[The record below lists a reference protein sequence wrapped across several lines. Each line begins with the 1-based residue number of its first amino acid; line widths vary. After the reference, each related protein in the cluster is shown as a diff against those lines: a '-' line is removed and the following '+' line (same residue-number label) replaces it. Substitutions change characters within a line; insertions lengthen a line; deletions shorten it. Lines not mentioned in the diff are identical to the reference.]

1 MCRNRGNPLPAA
13 ASRPDDRRVG
23 DVGLAELLDQEIREL
38 RAALDVRH
46 GRAARVSLAPTL
58 PRPQNAI
65 RRIRSVE
72 MCTMIWFVLPQD
84 ADLSSVDA
92 LTEEHKVG
100 HGLEPWG
107 TTNIPGERLYLVNP
121 WKMCHCGWS
130 PAGFRAVVR
139 DTLTS
144 GASPWI
150 GVLASEETLRA
161 QSWRTE
167 SWSDPTSSRPGAM
180 TRKMCSTSSNLTALL
195 GRPSVATGHDGAV
208 RRRRRLAHVVV

>member
-1 MCRNRGNPLPAA
+1 
-13 ASRPDDRRVG
+13 
-23 DVGLAELLDQEIREL
+23 
-38 RAALDVRH
+38 
-46 GRAARVSLAPTL
+46 
-58 PRPQNAI
+58 
-65 RRIRSVE
+65 
-72 MCTMIWFVLPQD
+72 MIWFVLPQD

-150 GVLASEETLRA
+150 GVLASEETR
-161 QSWRTE
+161 E
-167 SWSDPTSSRPGAM
+167 SPE
-180 TRKMCSTSSNLTALL
+180 
-195 GRPSVATGHDGAV
+195 
-208 RRRRRLAHVVV
+208 LANRVVVGPDEFAAGSHDEEDVLYVVVRDRTPRPIIRRHGPRRGRSKKT